1 MSSGRSIF
9 RRSAIAL
16 ASAGLALATVVAAV
30 HPAELVLSQ
39 GQDTEAAQANVA
51 ASWPVAYAGNQA
63 ATVHFTKKG
72 NLTGNNYAS
81 SHRWQLQNY
90 GTSTTPPTSPTS
102 TQDVHTRQST
112 AVPSIVDS
120 AAAQNNIA
128 HDPYNIAYHNWYGY
142 PFGATDDTGRLPP
155 NTQRCLFVAAGYAP
169 AASGGTCGSQSGDVA
184 AARNV
189 VPGFGFSLSDGINLG
204 ITYVNA
210 RDLQTAVRCTT
221 SGGTVPSGS
230 FGGFIDV
237 MVETGGTD
245 PRPNYSNPDRVFRIW
260 QSSDGAT
267 QPALTGKKLIFSGL
281 SVRYRPIVKAITQT
295 NPPYALSEIGFYLET
310 VTTTLGIDSEQS
322 KAYFVLSKSECGVAP
337 TGGTTY
343 LPPRS
348 GTASSASANLA
359 RKAGTSA
366 NGNTDVSAPEKTVGT
381 TLSSPIEDATG
392 VEVTTSAPPEGA
404 DDDEDK
410 DGATAG
416 STTSTSAGAGEKST
430 SDVTSDVGSETAS
443 SESLT
448 TTPSTTPAT
457 SATIEVPTVPDEPGR
472 MPADAE
478 FCESL
483 KVDGE
488 NVDAFSADECDAA
501 ARISAMSALEDYI
514 ADGEQDSRWKG
525 FTSDDPEADGWRW
538 AAIDQRTGHIVYVP

>member
-16 ASAGLALATVVAAV
+16 AAAGLALATVVAV

-155 NTQRCLFVAAGYAP
+155 NTQRCLFVAPGYAP

-189 VPGFGFSLSDGINLG
+189 VPGFGFSLSDGLNLG

-221 SGGTVPSGS
+221 SGGTVPNGS

-237 MVETGGTD
+237 MVETGGVN

-260 QSSDGAT
+260 QGSDGAT
-267 QPALTGKKLIFSGL
+267 QPALTGAKLIYPGL
-281 SVRYRPIVKAITQT
+281 SVRYRPIVKRITQT

-310 VTTTLGIDSEQS
+310 VTLTEQS
-322 KAYFVLSKSECGVAP
+322 KAFFVLSKSECGVAP
-337 TGGTTY
+337 TGGARN

-348 GTASSASANLA
+348 DDVGTSSANLA
-359 RKAGTSA
+359 RSARVAADGMPDAAAAKRPESTTTTSPV
-366 NGNTDVSAPEKTVGT
+366 T
-381 TLSSPIEDATG
+381 DATG
-392 VEVTTSAPPEGA
+392 VEVTTSAPPESRGGDRDAA
-404 DDDEDK
+404 D
-410 DGATAG
+410 AHSSPA
-416 STTSTSAGAGEKST
+416 SSTSAGGSGNRT
-430 SDVTSDVGSETAS
+430 SDVMRDDNSE
-443 SESLT
+443 
-448 TTPSTTPAT
+448 AT
-457 SATIEVPTVPDEPGR
+457 SAAPMTTATSEVPTVQDEPGR
-472 MPADAE
+472 LPADST

-488 NVDAFSADECDAA
+488 YVDAFTADECDAA

-514 ADGEQDSRWKG
+514 ADGVQDSRWKG

-538 AAIDQRTGHIVYVP
+538 AAIDQRTGHVVYVP